1 MKKYIYILLSFL
13 LPLTSFAQFGPP
25 TQEQFITES
34 VCGGNIKSIT
44 DFLNFF
50 TCLASRSVVPLLI
63 TAGTVVFIY
72 GVVQYIAG
80 AADQTK
86 REEGRK
92 FILWGIIGLF
102 VIISVWGLVGLLSNT
117 FQFGNV
123 LPQLPK

>member
-1 MKKYIYILLSFL
+1 MKKYFYILFSFL
-13 LPLTSFAQFGPP
+13 LPLGVLAQGSA
-25 TQEQFITES
+25 ITDS
-34 VCGGNIKSIT
+34 ACRGNIKT
-44 DFLNFF
+44 VADFFNFF
-50 TCLASRSVVPLLI
+50 TCLISRSIVPLLI

-80 AADQTK
+80 ANDQTK

-123 LPQLPK
+123 LPQLPS